1 MANLHFHYGV
11 MSSSKSAALIINA
24 HNFTKNGTQTEVIK
38 PSFDTRFSNEKITSR
53 IGLEWNAIST
63 PNLSDYTPAPG
74 TRVVLVDE
82 VQFFTP
88 SDIDKLVHIA
98 DQQNTVVMCY
108 GLMVDSNEQIFPAS
122 RRLIEV
128 GAKLHRM
135 DSPCQINGCMKLATH
150 HLRFDSTGRV
160 IHAGDQFA
168 LGDDNYKSV
177 CRAHYNELYRGLK
190 QKTK

>member
-38 PSFDTRFSNEKITSR
+38 PSFDTRFGKQKIVSR
-53 IGLEWNAIST
+53 IGLEWDAMT
-63 PNLSDYTPAPG
+63 MPNLQTYTPAPE

-98 DQQNTVVMCY
+98 DTQGKIVMCY
-108 GLMVDSNEQIFPAS
+108 GLMTDSNEKIFPAS
-122 RRLIEV
+122 QRLIEV

-135 DSPCQINGCMKLATH
+135 ESNWQINGCMKMATH
-150 HLRFDSTGRV
+150 HLRFDTQGNV

-168 LGDDNYKSV
+168 LGDSNYKSV
-177 CRAHYNELYRGLK
+177 CRHHYNELYHGK
-190 QKTK
+190 QKTR